1 MSLDSGLL
9 WAFFIVFVRCSALM
23 LSSPIFGSQT
33 TPVHIRVMTTLALSG
48 ALVFAL
54 HPVPPHV
61 PVGMG
66 EMLLTLANEAAS
78 GLLLGAFVSMTMM
91 AVQFAGSFL
100 DLHVGLG
107 MSQVM
112 NPVTGVPSSI
122 MTQFKAMLAL
132 IIFVGIQGHHFVI
145 HAFVSSYETMPTLGV
160 ATVGPIRD
168 SLLSLVGE
176 MSVLALQIAA
186 PVAAVGLIVDT
197 AMGVVNRAVPQMPVF
212 LVGLPVKI
220 AASMLALSLALP
232 ALVIG
237 VQSGLDSTAD
247 ALARAMR
254 KPTVA
259 APPGG
264 P

>member
-1 MSLDSGLL
+1 MTLDSGLL
-9 WAFFIVFVRCSALM
+9 WAFFLVFVRCTALM

-54 HPVPPHV
+54 HPVPPHL
-61 PVGMG
+61 PTNLG
-66 EMLLTLANEAAS
+66 EMLLSVGNEAAC

-112 NPVTGVPSSI
+112 NPVTGVPSSVI
-122 MTQFKAMLAL
+122 TQFKAMLAL
-132 IIFVGIQGHHFVI
+132 IVFIGIQGHQFVI
-145 HAFVSSYETMPTLGV
+145 QAFVKSYETMPTLSL
-160 ATVGPIRD
+160 ATMGPLQDGLIG
-168 SLLSLVGE
+168 LVGE
-176 MSVLALQIAA
+176 MSILALQIAA

-197 AMGVVNRAVPQMPVF
+197 AMGIVNRAVPQMPVF

-220 AASMLALSLALP
+220 GASMLALSLALP
-232 ALVIG
+232 ALVVG
-237 VQSGLDSTAD
+237 VQSGLDATAE
-247 ALARAMR
+247 ALAKSMR
-254 KPTVA
+254 KPA
-259 APPGG
+259 IIAPGG